1 VRPWRVRRSFLVLFV
16 GMLLIVAGC
25 SSEGAASGDAGVEVG
40 TDTEQAPEIVLPEGD
55 PPADLV
61 VETVV
66 EGDGDVVEAGDLLVV
81 DYTGVLWDG
90 GEQFDSSW
98 ERGEP
103 AAFGI
108 GVGQVIVGWD
118 SGLVGQ
124 TVGSRV
130 LLVIP
135 PDQAYGSTGSGS
147 VPPDA
152 TLVFAVDIRDSFSTA
167 DAVAGAEVTDLPSD
181 LPEVSGEVGQRPT
194 IVVTDTPEPEESTS
208 IVLVEG
214 AGEPLDGPTQ
224 VVAHGL
230 GVSYATGEEVLS
242 TWESAPEAIGVEGLP
257 GLADA
262 LDGAAAGTRVLVLL
276 SSADSGSGEPVAIV
290 LDVLGAV

>member
-1 VRPWRVRRSFLVLFV
+1 MRPWRVRRLLPVLLAGLLVLV
-16 GMLLIVAGC
+16 GGC
-25 SSEGAASGDAGVEVG
+25 SSGEGTSGSGGAEVG
-40 TDTEQAPEIVLPEGD
+40 TDTDEAPEITVPGGD
-55 PPADLV
+55 PPEDLV

-66 EGDGDVVEAGDLLVV
+66 EGDGDEVEAGDLLVV

-118 SGLVGQ
+118 AGLVGQ

-152 TLVFAVDIRDSFSTA
+152 TLVFAVDIRDAFSAA
-167 DAVAGAEVTDLPSD
+167 DAVGGEPAGDLPSE
-181 LPEVSGEVGQRPT
+181 LPDVSGEVGERPT
-194 IVVTDTPEPEESTS
+194 IVLTDVPEPQESTS
-208 IVLVEG
+208 VVLVEG
-214 AGEPLDGPTQ
+214 AGEALDGSDQ

-230 GVSYATGEEVLS
+230 GVSFATGEEVLS
-242 TWESAPEAIGVEGLP
+242 TWESTPEVIGVEGLP

-290 LDVLGAV
+290 IDVLGTL